1 MSSRLDFSY
10 LNLYI
15 KSKKIQERALTLPH
29 NRFAG
34 DYAQLLQKS
43 GKATMEIKRLACLA
57 LKIFE
62 IVNNLNRYYMKK
74 IFSKTTNLTQRSLDT
89 NFNQDNTTKY
99 GNNSLRSL
107 GPDIWNSLPSE
118 IKEETEYEKSENY
131 MNDWFGLKCKC
142 NIWSSLNNVK
152 FF

>member
-15 KSKKIQERALTLPH
+15 KSKKIQERAITLPQ

-43 GKATMEIKRLACLA
+43 GKATMETKRLACLA

-62 IVNNLNRYYMKK
+62 IVNNLNPYYMKK
-74 IFSKTTNLTQRSLDT
+74 ISSKTTNLTQRPLDT

-142 NIWSSLNNVK
+142 NMWSFLNNVK